1 MDNPIVNPIWFYL
14 AEVIPSLGVFLGLL
28 GGGLCIVGLAF
39 LMTGEIMEENI
50 NRWKKY
56 LIPGLIV
63 FFLSFMVPS
72 KNAIYQMIAA
82 KAITPNNIK
91 IASDYINDTAT
102 NVSDNLTDAIKD
114 IMDYSVD
121 RIYNVRNN
129 EKAGD

>member
-14 AEVIPSLGVFLGLL
+14 ADTIPNIRYVFIAVGFCLFILSIGQIDNNKVFRKIVVSGFLALVVGVIIPSQETLY
-28 GGGLCIVGLAF
+28 
-39 LMTGEIMEENI
+39 
-50 NRWKKY
+50 K
-56 LIPGLIV
+56 
-63 FFLSFMVPS
+63 MV
-72 KNAIYQMIAA
+72 AA
-82 KAITPNNIK
+82 KMITPNNIQTV
-91 IASDYINDTAT
+91 SDYVNDTAT

>member
-14 AEVIPSLGVFLGLL
+14 ADTIPNIRSVFIAVGFCLFILSIGQIDNNKVFRKIVVSGFLALVVGAIIPSQETLY
-28 GGGLCIVGLAF
+28 
-39 LMTGEIMEENI
+39 
-50 NRWKKY
+50 K
-56 LIPGLIV
+56 
-63 FFLSFMVPS
+63 MV
-72 KNAIYQMIAA
+72 AA
-82 KAITPNNIK
+82 KMITPNNIQTV
-91 IASDYINDTAT
+91 SDYVNDTAT

>member
-14 AEVIPSLGVFLGLL
+14 ADTIPNIRYVFIAVGFCLFILSIGQIDNNKVFRKIVVNGFLALVVGAIIPSQETLY
-28 GGGLCIVGLAF
+28 
-39 LMTGEIMEENI
+39 
-50 NRWKKY
+50 K
-56 LIPGLIV
+56 
-63 FFLSFMVPS
+63 MV
-72 KNAIYQMIAA
+72 AA
-82 KAITPNNIK
+82 KMITPNNIQTV
-91 IASDYINDTAT
+91 SDYVNDTAT